1 MKAHALTLH
10 WHTDNQPIYSAHFQP
25 TRAGKGRLATAGGDN
40 NVRIW
45 RVELTDTGPFPT
57 VTYMS
62 TLTKHTQAVNV
73 VRFDYN
79 GEILASAGDDGNVI
93 LWALAPEGEDRRR
106 FGEDPEESA
115 ADRETWRI
123 KHLCRSSMA
132 EIYDLAWSPDSQ
144 YLIAGSM
151 DNVAR
156 IYLASTGLCVR
167 QIAEHSHYVQGV
179 AWDPLN
185 EYIATQSSD
194 RSVHIYKV
202 KTKEG
207 QFVLNTHHK
216 ISRTEVPN
224 MKHAID
230 IEPAAAPSPACSTA
244 SALAPP
250 PPPASATGATS
261 SQSLESPTAST
272 PGTPSSISLP
282 MNPPPL
288 STHSRRSSFGNS
300 PQVRRS
306 PSPSPAMPLP
316 AVRQFDSPKL
326 SYRMAQLY
334 HNEGLT
340 SFFRRLTFTPDGSL
354 LLTPAG
360 QFKYSTP
367 SGLEET
373 TNTVYIYTR
382 AGLNKPPVAHLP
394 SLKKPAIVV
403 KCSPV
408 KYKLRQAKM
417 ETRHITIDTSAA
429 DGLSIPALSE
439 SHDPHDPH
447 DPLQTPPKSIP
458 STTPTASTGK
468 QQAFVLP
475 YRVIY
480 AIATQD
486 SVFIYDTQQTSPLC
500 VVSNLHY
507 ATFTDLTWSVDGQVL
522 FMTSTDGFCSVVVFE
537 KCELGEPYEDETSLE
552 VGSYLPTPAAEDG
565 SEEQNVEDEQ
575 KLRPIISPVPAM
587 AISNEVVVS
596 SSQSSSAVKRVAG
609 MEGSGEK
616 KKKRPYILLQPK
628 STAASIS
635 VASRRRNQHAN
646 VQFQQLHQLQPQHL
660 PQHQHQL
667 LSPSLVVR
675 GMVAR
680 VFVLIRRLL
689 RSRLFIVFSF
699 AVCLVL
705 LLGNRSGTTL
715 SSTAEFLSSAANA
728 WTTPQED
735 KFHAGL
741 PDSLIAD
748 VRVKVC
754 PLVTKPFSPRWCH
767 IDGYRRVDK
776 DLGLRRS
783 WILRAYV
790 FVKDVPKQEI
800 AGDDIL
806 VVLDV
811 HIGQESPELATI
823 DSTKE
828 KNNNIVK
835 IVDVDE
841 QVEGEVEKVVNSGRK
856 RDAELQDD
864 ASEEIQIDNKGKWVR
879 RSHNLWLKFG
889 KPTDFTVSD
898 LDVLYG
904 VDAVDPRF
912 GWSLKGDRNNS
923 LAVGGNAHPRITI
936 RLGGKQ
942 DLPVIKLILNNEN
955 RFKIVQVAADLH
967 FSTGVGKCMDP
978 WPRETAEA
986 CEADPRTLAFVNR
999 LLDEEKPDFAVLTGD
1014 QIFGDAAP
1022 DAQTAFF
1029 KSVAPFIQRTI
1040 PFAITFGNHDDES
1053 NLSREQLMTITS
1065 HLPYSLS
1072 QAGPE
1077 FAKGVGNYHLNVL
1090 AKEKDHTAMSL
1101 YFLDTHKY
1109 SPNPKQMP
1117 GYNWIDESQLEFL
1130 VASYEQLTPLRQQ
1143 YTSHYTGS
1151 GDTSEGNG
1159 NKHLSMAF
1167 FHIPL
1172 TEYRNTT
1179 NAWVGQY
1186 REPSTAPKYN
1196 TGARS
1201 VLEEV
1206 GVSVVSVGHDHVN
1219 DFCMIDRNYVQSGL
1233 IDRDLPLQTA
1243 DGNMQRLARRNAG
1256 DDGEHAIWLCHAGGA
1271 GFGGYAGYGGFIRRL
1286 RFFEVDA
1293 DKHTIST
1300 WKRVEHG
1307 TKEEL
1312 DARLDFQVLV
1322 ESGKVKA

>member
-25 TRAGKGRLATAGGDN
+25 TRASKGRLATAGGDN

-45 RVELTDTGPFPT
+45 RVELTDAGPFPT
-57 VTYMS
+57 VTYLS

-93 LWALAPEGEDRRR
+93 LWAPDGEDRRKS
-106 FGEDPEESA
+106 FGEDPDEGA
-115 ADRETWRI
+115 KETWRI

-156 IYLASTGLCVR
+156 IYSASTGLCVR

-185 EYIATQSSD
+185 EYVATQSSD
-194 RSVHIYKV
+194 RSVHIYTL

-207 QFVLNTHHK
+207 QFVLDAHHK
-216 ISRTEVPN
+216 ISRAEVPN

-230 IEPAAAPSPACSTA
+230 VEPAAAPSPACSTA

-250 PPPASATGATS
+250 PPPSSSTAVATSS

-300 PQVRRS
+300 PQIRRS
-306 PSPSPAMPLP
+306 PSPSPALPLP

-360 QFKYSTP
+360 QFKYFTP
-367 SGLEET
+367 AGVEET

-382 AGLNKPPVAHLP
+382 GGLNKPPVAHLP

-408 KYKLRQAKM
+408 KYKLRQARID
-417 ETRHITIDTSAA
+417 TRHITIDTSAA
-429 DGLSIPALSE
+429 DGLPIPSLSE
-439 SHDPHDPH
+439 SQDPQDL
-447 DPLQTPPKSIP
+447 LQAPPKSIP
-458 STTPTASTGK
+458 STTPAAGLGK

-480 AIATQD
+480 GIATQD

-507 ATFTDLTWSVDGQVL
+507 ATFTDLTWSVDGRVL

-537 KCELGEPYEDETSLE
+537 KGELGQPYEDQTSPE

-565 SEEQNVEDEQ
+565 GEEQIADCEQ
-575 KLRPIISPVPAM
+575 KLKPIISPVPPIAS
-587 AISNEVVVS
+587 SNEEVPAPPPAS
-596 SSQSSSAVKRVAG
+596 SSGKRGAG
-609 MEGSGEK
+609 MEAGGEK
-616 KKKRPYILLQPK
+616 KKKRVAPI
-628 STAASIS
+628 
-635 VASRRRNQHAN
+635 VASGRRNQRAN
-646 VQFQQLHQLQPQHL
+646 VRYRQLQNQRQN
-660 PQHQHQL
+660 QHQQ
-667 LSPSLVVR
+667 LSPSVVVR
-675 GMVAR
+675 GMVGR
-680 VFVLIRRLL
+680 VLVRLRRLL
-689 RSRLFIVFSF
+689 RSRIFIVFGF
-699 AVCLVL
+699 AIGLLL

-715 SSTAEFLSSAANA
+715 SSTADFLSSAANV
-728 WTTPQED
+728 WSTPLED
-735 KFHAGL
+735 KFYADL
-741 PDSLIAD
+741 PDSLVAD

-754 PLVTKPFSPRWCH
+754 SLVTKPINPRWCT

-783 WILRAYV
+783 WIRRAYV
-790 FVKDVPKQEI
+790 FVKDLPKQKI
-800 AGDDIL
+800 ASDDML

-811 HIGQESPELATI
+811 HIGQELPGMYNIKSGQ
-823 DSTKE
+823 K
-828 KNNNIVK
+828 KNSVNVK
-835 IVDVDE
+835 SADVSK
-841 QVEGEVEKVVNSGRK
+841 QVEYGVEKEATRRGRK
-856 RDAELQDD
+856 REVGHQDGGSEELQV
-864 ASEEIQIDNKGKWVR
+864 DNKGEWTY
-879 RSHNLWLKFG
+879 RSHNLWLKMG
-889 KPTDFTVSD
+889 KPTDFAMSD

-912 GWSLKGDRNNS
+912 GWSLKGDRANS
-923 LAVGGNAHPRITI
+923 LAVGRDAHPRITI

-942 DLPVIKLILNNEN
+942 NLPVVKLVLNNDN
-955 RFKIVQVAADLH
+955 KFKIVQVAVDLH

-978 WPRETAEA
+978 WPSETAEG

-1022 DAQTAFF
+1022 DAQTAFL
-1029 KSVAPFIQRTI
+1029 KSVAPFIRRQI

-1053 NLSREQLMTITS
+1053 NLSREQMMAIAS
-1065 HLPYSLS
+1065 HLPYSLA

-1090 AKEKDHTAMSL
+1090 AKEKDHPVMSL

-1109 SPNPKQMP
+1109 SPNPKQLP
-1117 GYNWIDESQLEFL
+1117 GYNWLDESQLEFL
-1130 VASYEQLTPLRQQ
+1130 VASYDQLEPLRQQ
-1143 YTSHYTGS
+1143 YTSRHRVS
-1151 GDTSEGNG
+1151 SDRSENNV

-1172 TEYRNTT
+1172 TEYRNIS
-1179 NAWVGQY
+1179 NFWVGQY

-1201 VLEEV
+1201 VLEEI

-1219 DFCMIDRNYVQSGL
+1219 DFCMIDKNYIKSGF
-1233 IDRDLPLQTA
+1233 IDKDQPLHIDDST
-1243 DGNMQRLARRNAG
+1243 GRRLARRDAAG
-1256 DDGEHAIWLCHAGGA
+1256 NDGEHAIWLCHAGGA
-1271 GFGGYAGYGGFIRRL
+1271 GLGGYGGYGGFIRRL
-1286 RFFEVDA
+1286 RFYEIDA
-1293 DKHTIST
+1293 NQHTIST

-1307 TKEEL
+1307 TQEEL

-1322 ESGKVKA
+1322 ENGKVKP